1 MILIIDN
8 YDSFAYNLFQY
19 VGELGFEPVVCR
31 NDAVTLERIETI
43 NPSHIII
50 SPGPRTPLEAGI
62 SNDAVRCFAGRI
74 PILGVCLGCQC
85 ITHVYGGR
93 IIHAEKPVHGKSS
106 LVYHDGKTIYH
117 NLPNPFNGGRY
128 HSLVAQTEDLPPA
141 LEITARTEDGVI
153 MGLRHR
159 KFIVEGVQF
168 HPESV
173 MTDLGHDILR
183 NFLEYRRASW

>member
-31 NDAVTLERIETI
+31 NDAVTLERIERL

-62 SNDAVRCFAGRI
+62 SNDAIRCFQGRI

-85 ITHVYGGR
+85 IAHVYGGR
-93 IIHAEKPVHGKSS
+93 IIHAAKPVHGKSS
-106 LVYHDGKTIYH
+106 LIYHDGQTVYH
-117 NLPNPFNGGRY
+117 NLPSPFSGGRY
-128 HSLVAQTEDLPPA
+128 HSLVAQPEDFPPA
-141 LEITARTEDGVI
+141 LEITARTEGGVI

-159 KFIVEGVQF
+159 RFIVEGVQF

-173 MTDLGHDILR
+173 MTDVGHDILR